1 MAMAT
6 EFYVDGSS
14 RGNPGPGGWAAIGVE
29 KDEAVIVE
37 SGQEEMTTNNR
48 MELLAILAVMFKY
61 GQKAPIPPPNV
72 YSDSAYA
79 INTLTNW
86 MFAWEKNGWLKSD
99 NKPPENLEIIKSYY
113 NFYQKGYRIN
123 LIKVKGHSG
132 NKWNELADKIA
143 KGGEID
149 VSR

>member
-1 MAMAT
+1 MSSI

-14 RGNPGPGGWAAIGVE
+14 RGNPGPGGWSVIGVAR
-29 KDEAVIVE
+29 DEVVIAE

-61 GQKAPIPPPNV
+61 GQKTPALPYDV

-79 INTLTNW
+79 INTFTNW
-86 MFAWEKNGWLKSD
+86 MFTWAENGWLKSD
-99 NKPPENLEIIKSYY
+99 NKPPENLDIIKSYY
-113 NFYQKGYRIN
+113 DFYQKGYRIN

-132 NKWNELADKIA
+132 NKWNELADKLA
-143 KGGEID
+143 KGGKID
-149 VSR
+149 A

>member
-29 KDEAVIVE
+29 KDEAVIVK

-48 MELLAILAVMFKY
+48 MELLAILAVMFEY

>member
-14 RGNPGPGGWAAIGVE
+14 HGNPGPGGWAAIGVE
-29 KDEAVIVE
+29 KDKAVME
-37 SGQEEMTTNNR
+37 KSGQEEMTTNNR
-48 MELLAILAVMFKY
+48 MELLAILAVMFEY

-99 NKPPENLEIIKSYY
+99 NKPPENLDIIKSYY

>member
-1 MAMAT
+1 MAI

-14 RGNPGPGGWAAIGVE
+14 RGNPGPGGWSVVGVAE
-29 KDEAVIVE
+29 NKAVIVE

-48 MELLAILAVMFKY
+48 MELLAISAVMFKY

-79 INTLTNW
+79 INTFTNW
-86 MFAWEKNGWLKSD
+86 MFTWEENGWLKS
-99 NKPPENLEIIKSYY
+99 NNRPPENLDIIKSYY

-132 NKWNELADKIA
+132 NEWNELADKIA

>member
-1 MAMAT
+1 MSSI

-14 RGNPGPGGWAAIGVE
+14 RSNPGPGGWAVVGVAR
-29 KDEAVIVE
+29 DEVVIAE

-79 INTLTNW
+79 INTFTNW
-86 MFAWEKNGWLKSD
+86 MFTWAKNGWLKSD
-99 NKPPENLEIIKSYY
+99 NKPPENLDIIKSYY
-113 NFYQKGYRIN
+113 DFYQKGYRIN

-132 NKWNELADKIA
+132 NKWNELADKLA
-143 KGGEID
+143 KGGKID
-149 VSR
+149 A